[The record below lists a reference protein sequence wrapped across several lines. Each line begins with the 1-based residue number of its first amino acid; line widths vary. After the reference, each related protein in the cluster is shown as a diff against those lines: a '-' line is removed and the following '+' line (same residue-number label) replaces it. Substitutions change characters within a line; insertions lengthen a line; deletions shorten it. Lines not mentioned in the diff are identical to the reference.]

1 VLDFLSNPAIEVGS
15 GLATDPVDKV
25 VGKVVAK
32 EELPKRS
39 FWEKEEFIRK
49 NF

>member
-1 VLDFLSNPAIEVGS
+1 MLDFLSNPAIEVGS

-32 EELPKRS
+32 ELGAEYDGANGK
-39 FWEKEEFIRK
+39 
-49 NF
+49 